1 MGKFDIER
9 FVSLSKAV
17 DLSDID
23 WDEAA
28 RVGLTDEEYRI
39 LRFLSDTESH
49 TMLYLRDLLSGGG
62 ANEPEVMTFLSCW
75 VYEEMHH
82 GRAIDRMMKVCGRA
96 PNAYGETSAKV
107 NLREVLT
114 GSLSRLAASTS
125 PHFRALHMAW
135 GAINECTAA
144 ATYQSLAQRTTNRPL
159 AQLVTK
165 LARDERRHFSFY
177 YHQAHQRLTDGGWAV
192 QRFSAWSLE
201 KFWAPPGSG
210 VGEPESLDLMATYLF
225 GDERGVAD
233 IEAVDA
239 SIRRLPGLAK
249 FDMVSRWV
257 AEAKRRSPR
266 AAAPASPV
274 SGTTGALG
282 SPGAEPAS
290 QSSVDVAA

>member
-23 WDEAA
+23 WAEAA

-49 TMLYLRDLLSGGG
+49 TMLYLRDLLSGGA

-96 PNAYGETSAKV
+96 PNGYQATSTRTS
-107 NLREVLT
+107 LRELLT
-114 GSLSRLAASTS
+114 GGLSRLAASAS

-135 GAINECTAA
+135 GAVNECTAA
-144 ATYQSLAQRTTNRPL
+144 ATYQSLAQRTANRPL
-159 AQLVTK
+159 AMLVTK

-177 YHQAHQRLTDGGWAV
+177 YHQAHQRLTDGGWAA
-192 QRFSAWSLE
+192 QRFTAWSLK

-210 VGEPESLDLMATYLF
+210 VGEPASLDLMATHLF
-225 GDERGVAD
+225 GDEGGVAD

-239 SIRRLPGLAK
+239 SIRRLPGLSG

-257 AEAKRRSPR
+257 AEAKQRSPGR
-266 AAAPASPV
+266 AVPAAPVSATTTTTNRAS
-274 SGTTGALG
+274 SDAR
-282 SPGAEPAS
+282 A
-290 QSSVDVAA
+290 SSVDVAA